1 MNTEALIRALTVDAA
16 VPMTCMR
23 RVTNRALLLGAL
35 TSLALFALL
44 LRPRPDLADAWLG
57 IGFVV
62 KVVVMVCLAF
72 TASMAVRKVS
82 TPVTPRAPL
91 RLLWAPPLLLLAGV
105 LLELLTLPPE
115 SWAAGV
121 LGRNVSHGLACI
133 PLLSLAPASCLLLA
147 LRHGAPARPGLAGAV
162 SGLAA
167 GGLGASLYALAC
179 PEDSPLFVAAWY
191 SLAIALV
198 TGVCF
203 FAGRRCLRW

>member
-1 MNTEALIRALTVDAA
+1 
-16 VPMTCMR
+16 
-23 RVTNRALLLGAL
+23 
-35 TSLALFALL
+35 
-44 LRPRPDLADAWLG
+44 
-57 IGFVV
+57 
-62 KVVVMVCLAF
+62 
-72 TASMAVRKVS
+72 
-82 TPVTPRAPL
+82 
-91 RLLWAPPLLLLAGV
+91 LLLAGV

-121 LGRNVSHGLACI
+121 LGRNVSHCLACI

-203 FAGRRCLRW
+203 FAGRRWLRW